1 MIFSFSGSR
10 ATIINRNQNEGKRVG
25 RSSPVLTKVVVRRGI
40 TPNQFHPILKNHK
53 PATSK
58 VTEKMDNLN
67 SALFEFQKDQ
77 SGEDLG
83 NLNLENSN
91 KFDSFGS
98 GSYNQ

>member
-1 MIFSFSGSR
+1 M
-10 ATIINRNQNEGKRVG
+10 
-25 RSSPVLTKVVVRRGI
+25 TKVVVRRGI
-40 TPNQFHPILKNHK
+40 SQNQFHPILENQKT
-53 PATSK
+53 TSK
-58 VTEKMDNLN
+58 VTKKMDNIN
-67 SALFEFQKDQ
+67 SALFEFPEDQ